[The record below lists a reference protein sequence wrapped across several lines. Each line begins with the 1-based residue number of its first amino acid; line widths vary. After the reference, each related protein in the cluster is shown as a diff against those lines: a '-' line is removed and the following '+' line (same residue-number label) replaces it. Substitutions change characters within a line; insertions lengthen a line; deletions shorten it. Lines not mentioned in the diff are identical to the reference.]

1 MEIEGE
7 AGGAVELASGVYW
20 VGAIDWNGRDFHGFT
35 TPGGTTYNSYLL
47 VGEKT
52 ALIDTVKAPFAGE
65 MLRRISQIIDPS
77 KLDYIVVNHMEL
89 DHAGSLAE
97 LKKLTDAKVFI
108 TKRGVDILNGY
119 FRDSG
124 SENWSLEIV
133 KTGDQLGLG
142 GKTLMFL
149 EATMLHWPDSME
161 TFLKEDRILFSNDG
175 FGQHIATSKRYD
187 FEVGDVIPDA
197 AEYYANIL
205 MPFQAPLIRYLRVLD
220 ELGIEPLQIAPS
232 HGIIWKQDL
241 KKILEAYRSW
251 ANGEVKEKV
260 LVIYDTMWESTE
272 IMAHEIAEAV
282 RAEGVEVK
290 LLHLRKNTRNHIM
303 KEMLDAAAFAV
314 GSPTLNNGLF
324 PTVGDFLVYLKG
336 LRPQKKKAAAFG
348 SYGWGGGAV
357 KAIEQELKNTGI
369 EVLEPG
375 LQVRYR
381 PYEKELER
389 CRKLGEQLATV
400 AKEQ

>member
-1 MEIEGE
+1 
-7 AGGAVELASGVYW
+7 
-20 VGAIDWNGRDFHGFT
+20 
-35 TPGGTTYNSYLL
+35 
-47 VGEKT
+47 
-52 ALIDTVKAPFAGE
+52 
-65 MLRRISQIIDPS
+65 
-77 KLDYIVVNHMEL
+77 
-89 DHAGSLAE
+89 
-97 LKKLTDAKVFI
+97 
-108 TKRGVDILNGY
+108 
-119 FRDSG
+119 
-124 SENWSLEIV
+124 
-133 KTGDQLGLG
+133 
-142 GKTLMFL
+142 
-149 EATMLHWPDSME
+149 
-161 TFLKEDRILFSNDG
+161 
-175 FGQHIATSKRYD
+175 
-187 FEVGDVIPDA
+187 
-197 AEYYANIL
+197 
-205 MPFQAPLIRYLRVLD
+205 LRVLD